1 MKFFNKE
8 KQRFSLRKNKA
19 YGLASALVGITLVGA
34 GIVTPTMSQG
44 SSLAANALTAHAEQT
59 TPRPEGKVIA
69 QGEDGVPWELYENGY
84 LLFTPVTG
92 KDTLTNDRGTSAW
105 KINYGDKIKHV
116 AFAGKVYAPADS
128 SYLFAK
134 LNRNDDEGFNPTSF
148 DTTNLDTS
156 KVSDMSYMFS
166 HLSNLTKLDVTRF
179 DTSKATTMFC
189 MFTDMSSLTSLDV
202 VNFDTSNVTTMNSMF
217 HAMSSLTSLD
227 VTHFDTR
234 QVTSMVHMFSG
245 MTSLTSL
252 DVTHFDTS
260 KVTNM
265 EAMFN
270 YTPKLTKLDVT
281 HFDTSKVTNMESMF
295 RFMYKL
301 SDLDL
306 TNFNTSKVTNMKYMF
321 SEMTSLSNLDVTHF
335 DTSKVVDMEY
345 MFYKMANLTSL
356 DVSNFDTSKVTNSDK
371 MLSHMSKLKE
381 LKIGSKFKADV
392 IKTITAIHDSSN
404 QYTEKWHKLNDNTH
418 SYTVE
423 DWATTYATNP
433 TANAG
438 TWVREESSNAT
449 AHNTDATIS
458 FNGETLPTVKV
469 NSDATVLPDL
479 PRPSTP
485 KPNHKFKGWSKT
497 PNGAPITK
505 DDIKPGE
512 SLELY
517 PIWELVDHIKIR
529 TERIPVTKTYEA
541 DDALEYGKRNEIPGV
556 EGVKTITTTY
566 TVTPYTGELT
576 NPVDSEV
583 ITKQMKPAIVKV
595 GTKPREERTS
605 VELLPVYEKDDT
617 REYGQQNKV
626 VKGSP
631 RVLITSYPYSLDK
644 TTGQVK
650 ELAAVRKIID
660 GTPDR
665 IKVAAKDKEE
675 IFTKEGL
682 KVKKVTSYKVDS
694 VRGTVTSASEY
705 RFAES
710 NSLTLV
716 KKEIVTKDNKKLLRV
731 TTYHI
736 DPHSGKITSST
747 QYQLMTD
754 DEANKYE
761 STKVEVVKRNG
772 HTVEITEHSYLDA
785 NTGEI
790 KTDYTER
797 MLDSTKYDDEG
808 HRIDPPVLD
817 VPVYNGEISDSVETL
832 TKDGMKVKK
841 IIRYVVDKDGN
852 VKSEVHYEFENATG
866 SNKSEYSTT
875 EEFEENGVKIRKI
888 TKYTID
894 KDGNIVK
901 TVTYE
906 LVDKSNSS
914 AEFDKVERI
923 IKDGKVI
930 ERTTHYKFNPNTG
943 KFEMTTTD
951 KEISET
957 NDSSSS
963 KHDSKDQ
970 NQVQHADKES
980 VEIIEKDGVKIK
992 RITYF
997 EKDENGKLVKK
1008 VRYELE
1014 NANSNGEVVITE
1026 EVTENGVKL
1035 IKKIIITVD
1044 KDGNLVKKI
1053 VYELA
1058 DPDHQ
1063 QAEFDKIEMIEKDG
1077 KLIKRTTHYK
1087 FNPLTGRFEQT
1098 VEEEII
1104 SNVDE
1109 NGQPATNDAK
1119 NKDKAIDLNNDKK
1132 QALPKTNVE
1141 STLGITL
1148 SGLLATAGA
1157 AFTKLRKKK

>member
-1 MKFFNKE
+1 M
-8 KQRFSLRKNKA
+8 
-19 YGLASALVGITLVGA
+19 
-34 GIVTPTMSQG
+34 
-44 SSLAANALTAHAEQT
+44 
-59 TPRPEGKVIA
+59 
-69 QGEDGVPWELYENGY
+69 
-84 LLFTPVTG
+84 
-92 KDTLTNDRGTSAW
+92 
-105 KINYGDKIKHV
+105 
-116 AFAGKVYAPADS
+116 
-128 SYLFAK
+128 
-134 LNRNDDEGFNPTSF
+134 
-148 DTTNLDTS
+148 
-156 KVSDMSYMFS
+156 
-166 HLSNLTKLDVTRF
+166 
-179 DTSKATTMFC
+179 
-189 MFTDMSSLTSLDV
+189 
-202 VNFDTSNVTTMNSMF
+202 
-217 HAMSSLTSLD
+217 
-227 VTHFDTR
+227 
-234 QVTSMVHMFSG
+234 
-245 MTSLTSL
+245 
-252 DVTHFDTS
+252 
-260 KVTNM
+260 
-265 EAMFN
+265 
-270 YTPKLTKLDVT
+270 
-281 HFDTSKVTNMESMF
+281 
-295 RFMYKL
+295 
-301 SDLDL
+301 
-306 TNFNTSKVTNMKYMF
+306 
-321 SEMTSLSNLDVTHF
+321 
-335 DTSKVVDMEY
+335 
-345 MFYKMANLTSL
+345 
-356 DVSNFDTSKVTNSDK
+356 
-371 MLSHMSKLKE
+371 
-381 LKIGSKFKADV
+381 
-392 IKTITAIHDSSN
+392 
-404 QYTEKWHKLNDNTH
+404 
-418 SYTVE
+418 
-423 DWATTYATNP
+423 
-433 TANAG
+433 
-438 TWVREESSNAT
+438 
-449 AHNTDATIS
+449 
-458 FNGETLPTVKV
+458 
-469 NSDATVLPDL
+469 
-479 PRPSTP
+479 
-485 KPNHKFKGWSKT
+485 
-497 PNGAPITK
+497 
-505 DDIKPGE
+505 
-512 SLELY
+512 
-517 PIWELVDHIKIR
+517 
-529 TERIPVTKTYEA
+529 
-541 DDALEYGKRNEIPGV
+541 
-556 EGVKTITTTY
+556 
-566 TVTPYTGELT
+566 T

-631 RVLITSYPYSLDK
+631 RVLVTTYPYSLDK
-644 TTGQVK
+644 KTGSVK

-660 GTPDR
+660 GKPDI

-694 VRGTVTSASEY
+694 IRGTVTSASEY

-716 KKEIVTKDNKKLLRV
+716 KKEIVTKDNKKLLKV

-736 DPHSGKITSST
+736 DPHSGTITSST

-790 KTDYTER
+790 KTEYTER

-841 IIRYVVDKDGN
+841 IIRYTVDKDGN

-923 IKDGKVI
+923 VKDGKVI

-957 NDSSSS
+957 NDSSSN
-963 KHDSKDQ
+963 DSS
-970 NQVQHADKES
+970 DKES

-997 EKDENGKLVKK
+997 EKDGNGKLVKK

-1035 IKKIIITVD
+1035 IKKTIITVD
-1044 KDGNLVKKI
+1044 KDGNLVKKV

-1058 DPDHQ
+1058 DPNNQ

-1077 KLIKRTTHYK
+1077 QLIKRTTHYK

-1109 NGQPATNDAK
+1109 NGQPTTNDAK
-1119 NKDKAIDLNNDKK
+1119 NKDKEIDLNDDKK

-1141 STLGITL
+1141 STIGITL

-1157 AFTKLRKKK
+1157 AFAKLRKKK

>member
-1 MKFFNKE
+1 M
-8 KQRFSLRKNKA
+8 
-19 YGLASALVGITLVGA
+19 
-34 GIVTPTMSQG
+34 
-44 SSLAANALTAHAEQT
+44 
-59 TPRPEGKVIA
+59 
-69 QGEDGVPWELYENGY
+69 
-84 LLFTPVTG
+84 
-92 KDTLTNDRGTSAW
+92 
-105 KINYGDKIKHV
+105 
-116 AFAGKVYAPADS
+116 YAPADS

-179 DTSKATTMFC
+179 DTSKATTMFG

-217 HAMSSLTSLD
+217 HSMSSLTSLD

-260 KVTNM
+260 KVTDM

-306 TNFNTSKVTNMKYMF
+306 THFNTSKVTNMKYMF
-321 SEMTSLSNLDVTHF
+321 AEMTSLSNLDVTHF

-381 LKIGSKFKADV
+381 LKIGSKFKADA
-392 IKTITAIHDSSN
+392 IKTITTIHGSSN

-423 DWATTYATNP
+423 DWATTYTANP

-438 TWVREESSNAT
+438 TWVREEVSNKNAT
-449 AHNTDATIS
+449 LT
-458 FNGETLPTVKV
+458 FNGETTRPIKIALDDLEIS
-469 NSDATVLPDL
+469 NL
-479 PRPSTP
+479 PRPAQP

-497 PNGAPITK
+497 PNGSPITK

-556 EGVKTITTTY
+556 EGTKTITTTY

-576 NPVDSEV
+576 NPINSEV
-583 ITKQMKPAIVKV
+583 ITKQMKPTIVKV

-631 RVLITSYPYSLDK
+631 RVLVTTYPYSLDK
-644 TTGQVK
+644 KTGSVK

-660 GTPDR
+660 GKPDI

-694 VRGTVTSASEY
+694 VRGTVSSASEY

-716 KKEIVTKDNKKLLRV
+716 KKEIVTKDNKKLLKV

-736 DPHSGKITSST
+736 DPHSGTITSST

-817 VPVYNGEISDSVETL
+817 VPVYNDEISDSVETI

-875 EEFEENGVKIRKI
+875 EEFEKNGVKIRKI

-951 KEISET
+951 KELNET
-957 NDSSSS
+957 NDSSSN
-963 KHDSKDQ
+963 DSSG
-970 NQVQHADKES
+970 KES

-1026 EVTENGVKL
+1026 EVIENGVKL
-1035 IKKIIITVD
+1035 IKKTIITVD
-1044 KDGNLVKKI
+1044 KDGNLIKKV

-1058 DPDHQ
+1058 DPNTQ
-1063 QAEFDKIEMIEKDG
+1063 EAEFDKIEMIEKDG
-1077 KLIKRTTHYK
+1077 QLIKRTTHYK

-1109 NGQPATNDAK
+1109 NGQPVTNDAK
-1119 NKDKAIDLNNDKK
+1119 NKDKAIDLNDDAKK
-1132 QALPKTNVE
+1132 ELPKTNVE
-1141 STLGITL
+1141 STIGITL

-1157 AFTKLRKKK
+1157 AFAKLRKKK